1 MPKVPRVSGR
11 ECAKALEK
19 AGFRFVR
26 WGKGDH
32 MVYRRESPFA
42 QVTIP
47 DHHEL
52 HTGTLRGI
60 INDAGL
66 SVDEFVALL

>member
-1 MPKVPRVSGR
+1 MPKVPRVSGQ

-32 MVYRRESPFA
+32 MIYRRDKPFA

-47 DHHEL
+47 DHREL
-52 HTGTLRGI
+52 HAGTLRGI
-60 INDAGL
+60 IGDAGL
-66 SVDEFVALL
+66 TVDEFVALL

>member
-1 MPKVPRVSGR
+1 VPKVPRISGKA
-11 ECAKALEK
+11 CAKALEK

-32 MVYRRESPFA
+32 MIYRKDKPFA

-47 DHHEL
+47 NHSEL
-52 HTGTLRGI
+52 HAGTLRSI
-60 INDAGL
+60 ILDQG
-66 SVDEFVALL
+66 